1 MIDNGPDGFMLIGLH
16 KLAAQNGDGLV
27 PELYE
32 LLMRRAEE
40 QRRAANVTSFPS
52 WKARL
57 PGEMPDHPLDE
68 MTHDA
73 QMSLPLRRAWI
84 KLCRVARRSD
94 CRTRSPCISP

>member
-40 QRRAANVTSFPS
+40 QQGAANVTSFPS
-52 WKARL
+52 WRTRR
-57 PGEMPDHPLDE
+57 PGETPEHPLDE
-68 MTHDA
+68 ATRDGA
-73 QMSLPLRRAWI
+73 NVIAFAPGVDKTVSRR
-84 KLCRVARRSD
+84 KKV
-94 CRTRSPCISP
+94 

>member
-40 QRRAANVTSFPS
+40 QQRAANVTSFPS
-52 WKARL
+52 WKVRR
-57 PGEMPDHPLDE
+57 PGEAPDLALNETTSDGANVIAFTPGVDK
-68 MTHDA
+68 TV
-73 QMSLPLRRAWI
+73 PRR
-84 KLCRVARRSD
+84 KKV
-94 CRTRSPCISP
+94 

>member
-40 QRRAANVTSFPS
+40 EQRAANVTSFPS
-52 WKARL
+52 WRVRR
-57 PGEMPDHPLDE
+57 PGETPERPLDE
-68 MTHDA
+68 ATRDGVNVIA
-73 QMSLPLRRAWI
+73 FAPGVDKTVPRR
-84 KLCRVARRSD
+84 KKV
-94 CRTRSPCISP
+94 

>member
-40 QRRAANVTSFPS
+40 QQRAANVSSFPA

-57 PGEMPDHPLDE
+57 PGEAPDQPLDKKNGDGGNVVAFAPYVDK
-68 MTHDA
+68 T
-73 QMSLPLRRAWI
+73 
-84 KLCRVARRSD
+84 VARRKKV
-94 CRTRSPCISP
+94 

>member
-40 QRRAANVTSFPS
+40 RQRAANVTSFPS
-52 WKARL
+52 WKARRS
-57 PGEMPDHPLDE
+57 GETLDRPLDE
-68 MTHDA
+68 AARDGANVIVFAPGVDKT
-73 QMSLPLRRAWI
+73 
-84 KLCRVARRSD
+84 VARRKKV
-94 CRTRSPCISP
+94 

>member
-40 QRRAANVTSFPS
+40 RQRAANVATFPA
-52 WKARL
+52 WKARM
-57 PGEMPDHPLDE
+57 PGEAPDQPLDE
-68 MTHDA
+68 ASRDGA
-73 QMSLPLRRAWI
+73 NVVAFAP
-84 KLCRVARRSD
+84 RVDKSVAGRKKV
-94 CRTRSPCISP
+94 